1 MTTKKISV
9 SLTEE
14 LNHNIQS
21 AVGTGAYKSSS
32 EVVREALRQWQ
43 AKRERNALEVEQLR
57 QAVEHGQRSGEPIEV
72 NASFFEE
79 KRAMIRKLGTV

>member
-1 MTTKKISV
+1 MTIKKISV

-14 LNHNIQS
+14 LNDNIQS

-43 AKRERNALEVEQLR
+43 ANRERNALEFEQLR
-57 QAVEHGQRSGEPIEV
+57 QAVEHGQKSGEPIEV
-72 NASFFEE
+72 NASFFEG
-79 KRAMIRKLGTV
+79 KRAMVRTLDEV

>member
-14 LNHNIQS
+14 LNDNIQS

-43 AKRERNALEVEQLR
+43 AKRERHALEVEQLR